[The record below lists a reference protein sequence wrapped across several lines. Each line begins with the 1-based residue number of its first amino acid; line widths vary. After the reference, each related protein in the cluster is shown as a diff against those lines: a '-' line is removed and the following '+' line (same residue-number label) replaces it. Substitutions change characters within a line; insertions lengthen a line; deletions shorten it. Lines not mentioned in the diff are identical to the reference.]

1 MLATETV
8 RSGGRSGSGELVPVI
23 LFAPKGKER
32 EHELLEHK
40 RNSKQLP
47 GKHETDENTVATV
60 RAPRRQFWQEM
71 EKNGGVSAI

>member
-1 MLATETV
+1 MVLTLQGSGKQRMSLATETA
-8 RSGGRSGSGELVPVI
+8 RSGGRSGSGELVPAI

-47 GKHETDENTVATV
+47 GKRDTD
-60 RAPRRQFWQEM
+60 
-71 EKNGGVSAI
+71 

>member
-1 MLATETV
+1 MLTSPQREKQLKLLATETV
-8 RSGGRSGSGELVPVI
+8 RSGGRSGSGELIPAI

-47 GKHETDENTVATV
+47 GKHDTD
-60 RAPRRQFWQEM
+60 
-71 EKNGGVSAI
+71 

>member
-47 GKHETDENTVATV
+47 GKRDTD
-60 RAPRRQFWQEM
+60 
-71 EKNGGVSAI
+71 

>member
-1 MLATETV
+1 MLTSPRREKQLKLLATVTV
-8 RSGGRSGSGELVPVI
+8 RSGGRSGSGELIPAI

-47 GKHETDENTVATV
+47 GKRDTD
-60 RAPRRQFWQEM
+60 
-71 EKNGGVSAI
+71 